1 MQLSSDDPR
10 PRPGIVVPPLSDLEL
25 DRRRYRQGRAQ
36 RSALVAAISTTVF
49 TGALAVVVVNAP
61 GWGRFRQA
69 FLNFAVARSSFGT
82 ILEGLSLNLRLL
94 VVTEIA
100 ILVLALVVASLRT
113 VRSPV
118 LFPLRALATAYVDFF
133 RGLPL
138 IILLYL
144 VGFGLPS
151 LRLSYMPDDPT
162 ILGGIALV
170 LCYGAYVAEVFRSGI
185 DSVHPSQRSA
195 AASLGLNPLQSM
207 RLIVLPQAVRRVL
220 PPLLNDFV
228 ALQKDV
234 GLVSLLGAVD
244 AIRSAQIV
252 NAETFNYTP
261 YVLAGLMFIAMAVP
275 SGRLADH
282 VGARARRARAGGQCR
297 LTRGWRL
304 TRRQA
309 TRSSWRAAV

>member
-1 MQLSSDDPR
+1 MDIAR
-10 PRPGIVVPPLSDLEL
+10 PAGDVAVPPLSPLEL
-25 DRRRYRQGRAQ
+25 DRRRYRRGQAQ

-49 TGALAVVVVNAP
+49 TFAAVVVVVSSP
-61 GWGRFRQA
+61 GWGRFHQA
-69 FLNFAVARSSFGT
+69 FLDLQVAASNFGFVLDGMW
-82 ILEGLSLNLRLL
+82 LNLRLL
-94 VVTEIA
+94 AVTEVVVLLLAVFIA
-100 ILVLALVVASLRT
+100 CLRT
-113 VRSPV
+113 LRSPV

-151 LRLSYMPDDPT
+151 LRLSYLPTDPT

-170 LCYGAYVAEVFRSGI
+170 LCYAAYVAEVFRSGI
-185 DSVHPSQRSA
+185 DSVHPSQRNA
-195 AASLGLNPLQSM
+195 AASLGLNPLQTM
-207 RLIVLPQAVRRVL
+207 RLVVLPQAVRRVL

-252 NAETFNYTP
+252 NAETYNYTP
-261 YVLAGLMFIAMAVP
+261 YLVAGLMFIALAVP

-282 VGARARRARAGGQCR
+282 VAARARRREQAG
-297 LTRGWRL
+297 
-304 TRRQA
+304 
-309 TRSSWRAAV
+309 SVV

>member
-1 MQLSSDDPR
+1 M
-10 PRPGIVVPPLSDLEL
+10 VVPPVSPLEL

-36 RSALVAAISTTVF
+36 RSALVAAVSTTVF
-49 TGALAVVVVNAP
+49 TIVVAVVVVNAP
-61 GWGRFRQA
+61 GWDRFRQA
-69 FLNFAVARSSFGT
+69 FLDVQVAASNFGF
-82 ILEGLSLNLRLL
+82 ILDGLWLNLRLL
-94 VVTEIA
+94 VVTEVIV
-100 ILVLALVVASLRT
+100 LMLALLVASLRT
-113 VRSPV
+113 VHSPV

-151 LRLSYMPDDPT
+151 LRLSYLPNDPT
-162 ILGGIALV
+162 VLGGIALV

-185 DSVHPSQRSA
+185 DGVHPSQRNA
-195 AASLGLNPLQSM
+195 AASLGLSALQSM

-252 NAETFNYTP
+252 NAETYNYTP
-261 YVLAGLMFIAMAVP
+261 YVLAGLMFIALAVP

-282 VGARARRARAGGQCR
+282 VGARARRREQAG
-297 LTRGWRL
+297 
-304 TRRQA
+304 
-309 TRSSWRAAV
+309 SVV